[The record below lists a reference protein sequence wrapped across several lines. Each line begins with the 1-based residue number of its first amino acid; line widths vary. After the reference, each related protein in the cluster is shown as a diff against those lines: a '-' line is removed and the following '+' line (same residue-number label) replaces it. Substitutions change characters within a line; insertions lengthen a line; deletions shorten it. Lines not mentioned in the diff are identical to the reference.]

1 VSAPELAP
9 AAAIPHER
17 PAVCQLFI
25 NGFGKQTIYTL
36 LNFPSLF
43 VPDAPQACDYELTL
57 HDQGGVELGREVV
70 TVPCFGAL
78 AVRLAEV
85 FKFSL
90 PELGLMTAK
99 IYPRNEQAIS
109 HLGTLKPY
117 FYAIYHD
124 ANMRSMAI
132 VHPQS
137 TVLTYRPAQT
147 RFRSSFVVPTDVVEG
162 LEIFQIN
169 PVPDEC
175 KASISVV
182 SMDGTRLISSDDLIP
197 GLGARR
203 VYWRT
208 ARFQDHPFVSL
219 ASDSMTAGNAKP
231 LLFQH
236 SANGFTAAHS

>member
-1 VSAPELAP
+1 VSIPEPAP
-9 AAAIPHER
+9 AATADEKQ
-17 PAVCQLFI
+17 AVCQLFI

-43 VPDAPQACDYELTL
+43 VPGSPQVCDYELTL
-57 HDQGGVELGREVV
+57 RDQSGIVLGTEIV
-70 TVPCFGAL
+70 TVPPFGAH
-78 AVRLAEV
+78 AVRLTDV
-85 FKFSL
+85 FKSSL
-90 PELGLMTAK
+90 PELGLMSAK
-99 IYPRNEQAIS
+99 IYPHDEEAIS
-109 HLGTLKPY
+109 HLGALRPY
-117 FYAIYHD
+117 FYAMYHD
-124 ANMRSMAI
+124 ADMRSMAI

-169 PVPDEC
+169 PVPAEC